1 MQKVITAS
9 QWKDYRSNQ
18 EALIAASTGARLQGS
33 TGSNFSRPSFNE
45 LEFSSG
51 AVANYF
57 EYHNDENFHN
67 ETPFRVWAEKGAVRA
82 NHRWNPGSR
91 WQRDLV
97 EVRGYIGP
105 KKSAGLRIIFRMS

>member
-45 LEFSSG
+45 LELSSG
-51 AVANYF
+51 VQTVRYDANG
-57 EYHNDENFHN
+57 EPVNK
-67 ETPFRVWAEKGAVRA
+67 TATR
-82 NHRWNPGSR
+82 
-91 WQRDLV
+91 
-97 EVRGYIGP
+97 
-105 KKSAGLRIIFRMS
+105 